1 MKLLLVQY
9 RPAIRL
15 YKWAETLSKCYKV
28 DIAYTTGLG
37 LGLNWK
43 RFNTIKLPSIRNFKQ
58 YDRYISFNPRLNF
71 SYRKDVTTIQA
82 VGDLKNANNPHAREV
97 TNLKSSYKS
106 IFVSQTQ
113 REFAHS
119 IAGDINSDVY
129 INGALR
135 DMVGLK
141 KPKIQSGKL
150 ELVYSGTIVNKPNSH
165 RNIIDKLREIKRKN
179 DCNIH
184 IYPSH
189 ISNGKGYEEFIVH
202 ASVSPYDLISELSM
216 YHGGVFVLSSFEDVM
231 NMSLPN
237 KVFEYLAAGLPVYS
251 EPYTEIS
258 KADGVYLMD
267 DFKITPVFEDQS
279 IHAKYY
285 DSDLCEMII

>member
-1 MKLLLVQY
+1 LK
-9 RPAIRL
+9 
-15 YKWAETLSKCYKV
+15 
-28 DIAYTTGLG
+28 
-37 LGLNWK
+37 
-43 RFNTIKLPSIRNFKQ
+43 
-58 YDRYISFNPRLNF
+58 F
-71 SYRKDVTTIQA
+71 SYRKDVKTIQA
-82 VGDLKNANNPHAREV
+82 VGDLKNANQPHSREV

-129 INGALR
+129 INGVLR
-135 DMVGLK
+135 DMVGTWR
-141 KPKIQSGKL
+141 PKIQSDKL
-150 ELVYSGTIVNKPNSH
+150 ELVYSCTIVDKPNHH

-189 ISNGKGYEEFIVH
+189 ISNGEGYEEFIVH
-202 ASVSPYDLISELSM
+202 ESVSPYDLISELSM
-216 YHGGVFVLSSFEDVM
+216 YHGGVFVLSSSEDVM

-285 DSDLCEMII
+285 DSDLCEMIV

>member
-15 YKWAETLSKCYKV
+15 YKWAETLSKCHTV
-28 DIAYTTGLG
+28 DIAYTTALG
-37 LGLNWK
+37 LGLDWK
-43 RFNTIKLPSIRNFKQ
+43 KFNTIKLPSIRKFKQ
-58 YDRYISFNPRLNF
+58 YDRYISFNPGLKF
-71 SYRKDVTTIQA
+71 SYRKDVKTIQA
-82 VGDLKNANNPHAREV
+82 VGDLKNANEPHSREV

-129 INGALR
+129 INGVLR
-135 DMVGLK
+135 DMVGTWR
-141 KPKIQSGKL
+141 PKIQSDKL
-150 ELVYSGTIVNKPNSH
+150 ELVYSCTIVDKPNHH

-189 ISNGKGYEEFIVH
+189 ISNSEGYEEFIVH
-202 ASVSPYDLISELSM
+202 ASVSPYNLIS
-216 YHGGVFVLSSFEDVM
+216 
-231 NMSLPN
+231 
-237 KVFEYLAAGLPVYS
+237 
-251 EPYTEIS
+251 
-258 KADGVYLMD
+258 
-267 DFKITPVFEDQS
+267 
-279 IHAKYY
+279 
-285 DSDLCEMII
+285 